1 MRFLISFDTRKIPRR
16 AIVHSAKLYLYLEG
30 FRGINDPKE
39 PTVVSL
45 NSLEAYQIIS
55 TDWEPTN
62 TTSVIPW
69 HQDFLGIGKDVTKNR
84 YVSCACVYSLNL
96 NDNCTFSSPMYLR
109 TMSLESITAPMRLKS
124 DSVTTFL
131 SMDNWVIW
139 ILKYSKIEPLFSL
152 FFCLV
157 LRRTDLETWNHSILN
172 LNSILYR
179 LAESD
184 SLQPGEQHRWV
195 YLDIQHAVRN
205 WQIRQQPNY
214 GLMLKLKKETS
225 ANAVM
230 RFASSN
236 HPLKHLHPKLIVCL
250 TVPPW

>member
-1 MRFLISFDTRKIPRR
+1 MWQRIGTYRVHVSIVWTWMTIARFPVLCTCVPCRWR
-16 AIVHSAKLYLYLEG
+16 A
-30 FRGINDPKE
+30 
-39 PTVVSL
+39 SL
-45 NSLEAYQIIS
+45 
-55 TDWEPTN
+55 
-62 TTSVIPW
+62 
-69 HQDFLGIGKDVTKNR
+69 
-84 YVSCACVYSLNL
+84 
-96 NDNCTFSSPMYLR
+96 
-109 TMSLESITAPMRLKS
+109 APIRLKS

-131 SMDNWVIW
+131 LMDNWVIW

-157 LRRTDLETWNHSILN
+157 LRRTDLETWIHSILN

>member
-1 MRFLISFDTRKIPRR
+1 MRFLISFDTRKISRR

-30 FRGINDPKE
+30 FRGINEPKE

-45 NSLEAYQIIS
+45 NSLEAYQITS

-84 YVSCACVYSLNL
+84 FVSCACVYSFNL
-96 NDNCTFSSPMYLR
+96 NDNCTFSSPLYLC
-109 TMSLESITAPMRLKS
+109 TMSLESITAPIRLKS

-131 SMDNWVIW
+131 LLDIWVIC
-139 ILKYSKIEPLFSL
+139 ICKIFENSTPLQFIFPS
-152 FFCLV
+152 CA
-157 LRRTDLETWNHSILN
+157 EENWSWNLN

-184 SLQPGEQHRWV
+184 SLQPGERHRWV
-195 YLDIQHAVRN
+195 SLDIQHAIRN